1 LACRVHLFV
10 SLRVQGSERD
20 PKDVNRN
27 VNNTSAAAA
36 AGRIQGS
43 KDGVGNKDADGLDCL
58 AWLPAEAKTVA
69 VKQKGKAQRSVG
81 KVWGK

>member
-1 LACRVHLFV
+1 MSTEMLITPALP
-10 SLRVQGSERD
+10 LQLE
-20 PKDVNRN
+20 
-27 VNNTSAAAA
+27 
-36 AGRIQGS
+36 GS